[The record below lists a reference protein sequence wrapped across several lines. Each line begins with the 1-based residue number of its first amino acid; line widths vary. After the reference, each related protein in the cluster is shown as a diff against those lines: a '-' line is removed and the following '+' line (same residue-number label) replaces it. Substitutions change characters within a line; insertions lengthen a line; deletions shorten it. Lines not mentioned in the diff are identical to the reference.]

1 MRHCESNVTL
11 SSHDKAGLH
20 GYYREPM
27 IALLLAFTV
36 DGPELSHDE
45 IDRQIAELECELA
58 LERPTPQ

>member
-1 MRHCESNVTL
+1 
-11 SSHDKAGLH
+11 
-20 GYYREPM
+20 M